1 MFFAFAIGWLPFFV
15 PFPFLL
21 PKLSNKPEVRL
32 NRHDIASLDPGMTD
46 RKDRITKNKREAQPS
61 RELKLMELGDKLK
74 RLAGFRAKVK
84 TEFKKEQTCGKG
96 RVE

>member
-1 MFFAFAIGWLPFFV
+1 M
-15 PFPFLL
+15 
-21 PKLSNKPEVRL
+21 S
-32 NRHDIASLDPGMTD
+32 D